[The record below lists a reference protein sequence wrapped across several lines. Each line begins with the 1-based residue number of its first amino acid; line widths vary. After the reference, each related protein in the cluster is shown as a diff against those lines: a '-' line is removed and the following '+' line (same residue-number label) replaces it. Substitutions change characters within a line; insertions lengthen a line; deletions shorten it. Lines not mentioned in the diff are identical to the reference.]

1 MKSIVSGVIVAFA
14 VATCPAGAFALTA
27 SAETPHEVI
36 FSPQIL
42 DRENHCIV
50 GFAVTY
56 PQNVL
61 PHSRHIRVTT
71 TWSETSQDHP
81 WPIPSLGAPD
91 SFTHNEDG
99 TVTFTGAV
107 NESVGGCDH
116 ELTERTLAIGPCAE
130 GECPPAR
137 YIPDEAA
144 MRLGLREAEY

>member
-1 MKSIVSGVIVAFA
+1 MLFR
-14 VATCPAGAFALTA
+14 
-27 SAETPHEVI
+27 
-36 FSPQIL
+36 PQVV
-42 DRENHCIV
+42 DRGTHCIV

-56 PQNVL
+56 PQNIL

-107 NESVGGCDH
+107 NESVGGCDP

-137 YIPDEAA
+137 FIPDEAA
-144 MRLGLREAEY
+144 MQLGLREADY